1 MKGSGFFKFWLA
13 LVTAID
19 SNKQSIIGQLS
30 SLAGV
35 NACLDSCLEAAAAQW
50 GGTTPT
56 KPVYNSHTKTSTIP
70 PHTGIPLIIDFVK
83 VCITTGRM
91 QPCRILFHRV
101 LKSEGEIKQKFRT
114 LFTPMI
120 KPLRELLNKEGVELT
135 SGPFHDLFHL
145 LIGSYLQNVLGAKPR
160 LIARTK
166 LRKIGCGCAD
176 CGNVDTFLF
185 STQLAE
191 LTLRLVKARR
201 VHVESRLN
209 TASDLLKYQVIHG
222 SPHRLHITKTAET
235 VEAVRWS
242 ARQANAHSFLKK
254 VGEDDVLQKVMG
266 MRWDDVRKALQ
277 GTESFKLA
285 QAAPGRNPP
294 DPQAAP
300 QSRGARQMAGQQPAV
315 QGPVID
321 LTDDTQ
327 SHD

>member
-1 MKGSGFFKFWLA
+1 MKSSGLFKFWLA

-30 SLAGV
+30 SLEDV
-35 NACLDSCLEAAAAQW
+35 NACLDSCLEAAAVQW
-50 GGTTPT
+50 GGTAPT
-56 KPVYNSHTKTSTIP
+56 KPVYNRHTNKSTIP

-101 LKSEGEIKQKFRT
+101 LKSEGEIKQKFQT
-114 LFTPMI
+114 LFIPMI
-120 KPLRELLNKEGVELT
+120 KPLRELLNKEGVELS

-176 CGNVDTFLF
+176 CDNVDTFLF
-185 STQLAE
+185 STQSAE

-222 SPHRLHITKTAET
+222 SPYRLHMTKTAET
-235 VEAVRWS
+235 VEAGRWS
-242 ARQANAHSFLKK
+242 ARQMNARSFLKK

-266 MRWDDVRKALQ
+266 TRWDDVRKALQ
-277 GTESFKLA
+277 GTETFKLA
-285 QAAPGRNPP
+285 QVAPLRNPP

-300 QSRGARQMAGQQPAV
+300 RSRGAGQTTGQQPDV
-315 QGPVID
+315 LGPVID
-321 LTDDTQ
+321 LTAD
-327 SHD
+327 SS